1 MFLIFVQLCAVKMRE
16 KYTKEYRNS
25 MSQSGLRNIRKLITS
40 TIHVK
45 TYTYV
50 STAVCI
56 KKILEKKNS

>member
-1 MFLIFVQLCAVKMRE
+1 MFLIFVQLCAVKMRK

-25 MSQSGLRNIRKLITS
+25 MSQSGLRNIRKLIT

-50 STAVCI
+50 DNMEYSS
-56 KKILEKKNS
+56 LY